1 MDRIFLR
8 ALAISFLGHILIF
21 FPWTGLKNRVNPR
34 HFSEIEISYFEIKP
48 KIEEIKK
55 SQAVSPEQKKLEV
68 KEEVKEEDKKEP
80 LPVEKEEKVSS
91 QITKEEE
98 WVKRDF
104 SALSKEPAFLDYY
117 RAIREK
123 IKISANRNKPS
134 FFKPGEVCV
143 FFVLDKEGDLKRLK
157 IIEHRSS
164 NDPLLQKTAV
174 KSVEEA
180 SPFPPFPPE
189 LKKEQIAFSIII
201 AFEVR

>member
-1 MDRIFLR
+1 MDRIFFW
-8 ALAISFLGHILIF
+8 ALVFSFVGHLLVF
-21 FPWTGLKNRVNPR
+21 LPWAGLKNEFFPR
-34 HFSEIEISYFEIKP
+34 NFSEIEISYFEVKP
-48 KIEEIKK
+48 KTEEIKVK
-55 SQAVSPEQKKLEV
+55 QTISAEEKKVVIKDEIKQEAKQEIQQV
-68 KEEVKEEDKKEP
+68 AKEEEATP
-80 LPVEKEEKVSS
+80 SL
-91 QITKEEE
+91 TKEEE

-104 SALSKEPAFLDYY
+104 SALSKEPTFLDYY

-123 IKISANRNKPS
+123 IKNSANRNKPL

-143 FFVLDKEGDLKRLK
+143 FFVLDNSGNLRRLK

-164 NDPLLQKTAV
+164 DDLLLRETAF

-189 LKKEQIAFSIII
+189 LKREQIAFNIII